1 MTLKINFLRKEIV
14 MEKIKNVLFVCTG
27 NTCRSPM
34 AEAIF
39 QSMAQKSGLDCT
51 AKSAGIAVGAEG
63 RQASAEAVEAL
74 KKMKIDLSS
83 HSSSSIRRVELDS
96 VDLFVAMTM
105 EHALTLMNLG
115 VPKNKIY
122 VMNISDPFGGS
133 QQTYDECCEQLR
145 GEVAKLIDLIKE
157 NNEGKA

>member
-1 MTLKINFLRKEIV
+1 MGN
-14 MEKIKNVLFVCTG
+14 IKNILFVCTG

-39 QSMAQKSGLDCT
+39 QSMAQNAGLDCN
-51 AKSAGIAVGAEG
+51 AKSAGIAVGTEG

-74 KKMKIDLSS
+74 KKMGVDLSG

-105 EHALTLMNLG
+105 EHANMLMNLG

-122 VMNISDPFGGS
+122 VINIPDPFVGS
-133 QQTYDECCEQLR
+133 QQIYDECSAQISREMT
-145 GEVAKLIDLIKE
+145 KLIALIKE

>member
-1 MTLKINFLRKEIV
+1 
-14 MEKIKNVLFVCTG
+14 MEKIKNILFVCTG

-39 QSMAQKSGLDCT
+39 QSMAQNAGLDCN
-51 AKSAGIAVGAEG
+51 AKSAGIAVGTEG

-74 KKMKIDLSS
+74 KKMGVDLSG

-105 EHALTLMNLG
+105 EHANMLMNLG

-122 VMNISDPFGGS
+122 VMNIPDPFGGS
-133 QQTYDECCEQLR
+133 QQTYDECSER
-145 GEVAKLIDLIKE
+145 ISGEVEKLIALIKD